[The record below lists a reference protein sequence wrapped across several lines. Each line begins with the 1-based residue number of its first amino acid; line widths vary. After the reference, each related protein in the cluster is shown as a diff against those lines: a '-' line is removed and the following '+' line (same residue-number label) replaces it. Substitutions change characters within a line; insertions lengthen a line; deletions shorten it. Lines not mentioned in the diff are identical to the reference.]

1 MRAQTASNASANPA
15 LELVRRSAT
24 RCVLAVAALAFICN
38 LGTLAVPLFN
48 MQVFGRVLPTRDLG
62 TMGALACGL
71 AICLLAWAVLE
82 VLRSAAMEILA
93 ARIARQLS
101 IPLIQAA
108 SLAPRPDLAAGE
120 CMADLEM
127 LRTFLASRACMV
139 PFDIAWTPVLL
150 LALLAMHWALAA
162 MGLLSLLIL
171 TVLNVLGDA
180 ISRRALLAANEASAT
195 AMRGAVDGVNAAEAV
210 IALGMLP
217 ILTQRWRSSQ
227 QRAADLVETALLR
240 ARAVS
245 AATNALRAGMT
256 GAMVALGLALA
267 LNGMSSSASMV
278 AGNMILGRLL
288 LPFGSVAATRRQW
301 IDVLAAWRRLQ
312 AVLSGTAQRRYETA
326 LPAPEPKLVVENLS
340 YFPPKGDRALL
351 RSVSFTVEPGESV
364 AIIGPSSAGK
374 STLLRLI
381 VGMAPPTAGGV
392 YLDGNSSFLWE
403 REDFARHAGYMP
415 QRPTLLEESV
425 ADNIA
430 RMQTVDMAAVVRAA
444 KMVGVH
450 RTIAAL
456 PQGYATRLSGN
467 VLSGGQRQRVAL
479 ARALYG
485 EPKLLALDEP
495 SAFLDESGEAD
506 LVGLLGRLRASGVT
520 VLLVTHRP
528 SLLRAM
534 DKVVVLQAGSVA
546 QFSPASE
553 LYPELKKASIRLVK
567 NVRDQVAVS

>member
-392 YLDGNSSFLWE
+392 YLDGNSLN
-403 REDFARHAGYMP
+403 YP
-415 QRPTLLEESV
+415 LIP
-425 ADNIA
+425 
-430 RMQTVDMAAVVRAA
+430 
-444 KMVGVH
+444 
-450 RTIAAL
+450 L
-456 PQGYATRLSGN
+456 P
-467 VLSGGQRQRVAL
+467 
-479 ARALYG
+479 
-485 EPKLLALDEP
+485 P
-495 SAFLDESGEAD
+495 
-506 LVGLLGRLRASGVT
+506 
-520 VLLVTHRP
+520 
-528 SLLRAM
+528 
-534 DKVVVLQAGSVA
+534 
-546 QFSPASE
+546 
-553 LYPELKKASIRLVK
+553 
-567 NVRDQVAVS
+567 